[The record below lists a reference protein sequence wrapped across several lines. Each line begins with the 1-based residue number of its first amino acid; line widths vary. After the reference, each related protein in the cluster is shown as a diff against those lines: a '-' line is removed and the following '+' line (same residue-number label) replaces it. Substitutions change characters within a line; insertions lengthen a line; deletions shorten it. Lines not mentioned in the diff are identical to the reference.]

1 MGLSDTNKVVWSE
14 GLFLRT
20 QHLQQQDRYT
30 EGLVRGA
37 LQAAPMQAWGFR
49 SLTLDKPALDAG
61 HVAISAA
68 SGIFP
73 DGTPFAIPD
82 TMSAP
87 APVPIKPDMAGLV
100 ALAIPIDRPGTA
112 TIDPAHAEPAGSRYR
127 GVIQTVRDAIRGGA
141 EPEEL
146 EVARLAAR
154 LILPGEDGAGY
165 VALPVAR
172 VEGLR
177 AEGSVAISEGY
188 LAPALCLSANPWYA
202 GLAQEVV
209 TGLDRIAEAHGKLVL
224 GGAGRSIENLLL
236 LELANSARPRVAHM
250 LAQNLHHPAEFFM
263 ELAGLAGRMATYG
276 SSSRRLS
283 DLPAYD
289 HLDPQPAFA
298 ALADTLRSLML
309 SLRHVEPKSR
319 ALQVARH
326 AQNIWKVRIDNPDLL
341 KTSRI
346 VLRIGSDMSDESLRR
361 IFASQATVGAA
372 DAFEKLWKSRLPGI
386 PLKPLHSQPREIPYD
401 GERLCLELDQ
411 KSEHFAQLTDAPGF
425 VIGVSGTLDREPE
438 IDCYAVNR

>member
-1 MGLSDTNKVVWSE
+1 MSDKNKVVWSE

-37 LQAAPMQAWGFR
+37 LQAAPLQSFGFR
-49 SLTLDKPALDAG
+49 SLQLDKAGLDAG
-61 HVAISAA
+61 RLAVAAA
-68 SGIFP
+68 SGIFA

-82 TMSAP
+82 GM
-87 APVPIKPDMAGLV
+87 PVPAAVAIRGDQSGLV
-100 ALAIPIDRPGTA
+100 SLAIPMDRPGAA
-112 TIDPAHAEPAGSRYR
+112 TMDPAHAEASGARYR
-127 GVIQTVRDAIRGGA
+127 GSIVTVRDTVRGGA
-141 EPEEL
+141 DPEEV

-154 LILPGEDGAGY
+154 LMLPGEDTAGY
-165 VALPVAR
+165 VTLPVAR

-177 AEGSVAISEGY
+177 ADGSVALTEGY
-188 LAPALCLSANPWYA
+188 LPPGLGMQASPWYA
-202 GLAQEVV
+202 GLASEVV
-209 TGLDRIAEAHGKLVL
+209 TGLDRIAEAHGRIAM
-224 GGAGRSIENLLL
+224 GGAGRSIENLLI
-236 LELANSARPRVAHM
+236 LELANTARPRIAHM
-250 LAQNLHHPAEFFM
+250 LAQNLHHPGEFFM

-283 DLPAYD
+283 ELPVYD
-289 HLDPQPAFA
+289 HLDPQPAFS

-326 AQNIWKVRIDNPDLL
+326 AQNVWKVRIDNPEIL
-341 KTSRI
+341 KSSRI
-346 VLRIGSDMSDESLRR
+346 VLRVGSDMSDEALRR
-361 IFASQATVGAA
+361 IFVDQATVGAA
-372 DAFEKLWKSRLPGI
+372 DVFEKLWKSRLPGI

-401 GERLCLELDQ
+401 GDRLCLELDQ
-411 KSEHFAQLTDAPGF
+411 KSEHWAQLADAPGF
-425 VIGVSGTLDREPE
+425 VIGVSGTLEREPT